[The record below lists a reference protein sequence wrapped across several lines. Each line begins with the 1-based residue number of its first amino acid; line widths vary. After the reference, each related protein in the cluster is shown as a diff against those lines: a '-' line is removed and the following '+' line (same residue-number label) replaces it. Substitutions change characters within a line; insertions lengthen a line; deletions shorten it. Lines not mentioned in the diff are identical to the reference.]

1 MIPLGG
7 TMLTVLAALRRV
19 LAAARRATGF
29 PFAALVLLV
38 TLYAVPAVALDFEG
52 EFLRGA
58 LLALLVL
65 ALPAARAPAAHRGRR
80 GRGCS
85 RSAPRSRR

>member
-1 MIPLGG
+1 M
-7 TMLTVLAALRRV
+7 ALI
-19 LAAARRATGF
+19 
-29 PFAALVLLV
+29 LLV

-65 ALPAARAPAAHRGRR
+65 AFLRLERLRLDARLAAPPSSPPG
-80 GRGCS
+80 
-85 RSAPRSRR
+85 PRSRR